1 MCRNQDYLGEWDW
14 GNAGNFV
21 LHYLTIA
28 MVLHGLYD
36 TLLKKDYEVWALAIA
51 AISFAWFAWLVARAR
66 REA

>member
-36 TLLKKDYEVWALAIA
+36 TLLKKD
-51 AISFAWFAWLVARAR
+51 
-66 REA
+66 